1 MSEGPSQFLD
11 PKYVRFLQMKLF
23 GEPLEKIKE
32 QAAAAGLDPSYLDQ
46 DFPDY
51 RLDPDYKYYLD
62 EMQHGTAIDV
72 LKEKMLERGLDPTV
86 LDVYDIGMRDTVRV
100 DYAKYIKWFTMKEQG
115 GDLALIRL
123 KMEQEGLDSSYL
135 DRDTKNIE
143 FYNIPYDLVVNSFRT
158 EKEPEKKGPIPE
170 VPKEGV
176 CNHKYVRHV
185 DYAYYK
191 KFKLLKMHFP
201 IEQVKQKMETEGL
214 DPSILDLDMNTL
226 AFDNIPEDTVV
237 RYDDGHYEPCWK
249 PDPDAEPAPKAP
261 KEGVC
266 NHKYARH
273 VDYAYYKK
281 FKLLKMHFPIE
292 QVKQKME
299 TEGLDP
305 SILDL
310 DMNTL
315 AFDNIPE
322 DTVVRYDDGHYEPC
336 WKPDPDVETT
346 SNPSKEPAKK
356 PKPAPTPNPP
366 PVNKDNRDPRPPLSS
381 GLKLRPLYWDVN
393 NSESLIR
400 NSMWDKMND
409 REIKI
414 DQDMMKREFQ
424 AKTSTVTFAMP
435 TSQSEKVTTLLEGQ
449 REQNVGI
456 VIGRIR
462 LDVQDI
468 RHALLFVDF
477 NVLTRELV
485 IRLASAIPT
494 TSEQEAFLG
503 YTGDVNKLSKASQFG
518 YYLSDIPNLQA
529 RVNCFK
535 VILSFDDELERL
547 KSSLQKYF
555 DVIRMVRNNKG
566 LYTIIEIILALG
578 NFLNGDN
585 PRGGAWGFHI
595 GFLQKLNET
604 KTADNKKTLMT

>member
-176 CNHKYVRHV
+176 CNHKY
-185 DYAYYK
+185 
-191 KFKLLKMHFP
+191 
-201 IEQVKQKMETEGL
+201 
-214 DPSILDLDMNTL
+214 
-226 AFDNIPEDTVV
+226 
-237 RYDDGHYEPCWK
+237 
-249 PDPDAEPAPKAP
+249 
-261 KEGVC
+261 
-266 NHKYARH
+266 ARH

-299 TEGLDP
+299 MEGLDP

-424 AKTSTVTFAMP
+424 AKTSTVTFVMP

-462 LDVQDI
+462 LDVEEI

-485 IRLASAIPT
+485 MRLASAIPT
-494 TSEQEAFLG
+494 ISEQEAFLG

>member
-1 MSEGPSQFLD
+1 
-11 PKYVRFLQMKLF
+11 
-23 GEPLEKIKE
+23 
-32 QAAAAGLDPSYLDQ
+32 
-46 DFPDY
+46 
-51 RLDPDYKYYLD
+51 
-62 EMQHGTAIDV
+62 
-72 LKEKMLERGLDPTV
+72 
-86 LDVYDIGMRDTVRV
+86 
-100 DYAKYIKWFTMKEQG
+100 
-115 GDLALIRL
+115 
-123 KMEQEGLDSSYL
+123 
-135 DRDTKNIE
+135 
-143 FYNIPYDLVVNSFRT
+143 
-158 EKEPEKKGPIPE
+158 
-170 VPKEGV
+170 
-176 CNHKYVRHV
+176 
-185 DYAYYK
+185 
-191 KFKLLKMHFP
+191 
-201 IEQVKQKMETEGL
+201 
-214 DPSILDLDMNTL
+214 
-226 AFDNIPEDTVV
+226 
-237 RYDDGHYEPCWK
+237 
-249 PDPDAEPAPKAP
+249 
-261 KEGVC
+261 
-266 NHKYARH
+266 
-273 VDYAYYKK
+273 
-281 FKLLKMHFPIE
+281 
-292 QVKQKME
+292 
-299 TEGLDP
+299 
-305 SILDL
+305 
-310 DMNTL
+310 MNTL

-366 PVNKDNRDPRPPLSS
+366 LVNKDNRDPRPPLSS

-424 AKTSTVTFAMP
+424 AKTSTVTFVMP

-503 YTGDVNKLSKASQFG
+503 YTGDVSKLSKASQFG

-547 KSSLQKYF
+547 KGSLQKYF

-595 GFLQKLNET
+595 GFLRKLNET